1 MNDTQLAAFVTSF
14 LPSQFI
20 LSTAREL
27 GVLRRQSKFDLIL
40 FIWTLVFCSFSAA
53 TASVAH
59 LQRQYIRLAQLPL
72 SRSAFYKRFN
82 MDMAKLCERL
92 FEHLLAFGLNQKSH
106 WIHHYLETFDGV
118 LAIDSTT
125 VALRKTLETVWQ
137 TCHKGSSALKLH
149 AVYNVLDFKFDH
161 IQLTAAKRHDII
173 GVKNISNFC
182 RGKLILFDLA
192 YYSHKVFSQIDH
204 AKGFFVCRLKENAE
218 PKIVRELVRGRGQ
231 PAKLAGMPLRMMLAQ
246 LERQTLDLWVE
257 LGSGK
262 TKIECRLVG
271 TRDQE
276 DKWRLYVTN
285 LGCEQFEACEVV
297 ELYRVRWQ
305 VELLF
310 KQLKSQGH
318 LDSLEGKTEAT
329 VKIQMYAI
337 LMGYA
342 MCGELMNEV
351 RRRIDERQASMTRGL
366 EALRVLGGELVEM
379 LYEGVTP
386 GRGRRAWMDRFAQM
400 SVDPNILR
408 SRFLDPIIRT
418 SKLSLTPCRGVA

>member
-1 MNDTQLAAFVTSF
+1 
-14 LPSQFI
+14 
-20 LSTAREL
+20 
-27 GVLRRQSKFDLIL
+27 
-40 FIWTLVFCSFSAA
+40 
-53 TASVAH
+53 
-59 LQRQYIRLAQLPL
+59 
-72 SRSAFYKRFN
+72 
-82 MDMAKLCERL
+82 
-92 FEHLLAFGLNQKSH
+92 
-106 WIHHYLETFDGV
+106 
-118 LAIDSTT
+118 
-125 VALRKTLETVWQ
+125 
-137 TCHKGSSALKLH
+137 
-149 AVYNVLDFKFDH
+149 
-161 IQLTAAKRHDII
+161 
-173 GVKNISNFC
+173 
-182 RGKLILFDLA
+182 
-192 YYSHKVFSQIDH
+192 
-204 AKGFFVCRLKENAE
+204 
-218 PKIVRELVRGRGQ
+218 
-231 PAKLAGMPLRMMLAQ
+231 MPLRMMLEQ

-262 TKIECRLVG
+262 TKLECRVVG

-276 DKWRLYVTN
+276 NKWRLYVTN

-310 KQLKSQGH
+310 KQLKSQGY

-329 VKIQMYAI
+329 VKLQMYAI

-366 EALRVLGGELVEM
+366 EARRVLGGELVEM
-379 LYEGVTP
+379 LYEGVAP
-386 GRGRRAWMDRFAQM
+386 ERGRRAWMDRFAQM